1 MKKLVKKYL
10 VVLMSVFMVFAAVV
24 PTTTVEAASKQLIIV
39 NTKYN
44 KLSFYNNDKLVKTF
58 NVASGKPSTPTPTGK
73 TRVANKIVNRPY
85 YSGGIPGGHP
95 NNPLGNRWIGIFGG
109 GTYAIHGN
117 NKESSIG
124 KHVSG
129 GCIRMHNAEIR
140 WLFPQVRNRWIGIFG
155 GGTYAIHGNNKESS
169 IGKHVSGGC
178 IRMHNAEIRWLFP
191 QVNVGC
197 TVLIDYSTKT
207 DAQIAKKYGVS
218 FKEPIKAGWKTV
230 NGQKKYLKA
239 NGKYAANEWLTI
251 SGKKYHFAANGLTDK
266 GMQTISGKKYY
277 FDKDGVM
284 KTGWI
289 TEGDFKYYFDKNG
302 PAHIGWLE
310 LNGKSYY
317 FDQTGA
323 MVTGEQNIDGIDY
336 SFNENGEAISKWD
349 VIKGNNR
356 FSTAT
361 EISKMNYATGGT
373 VVLVNGNAVADGIA
387 ATPLAASE
395 NASILLANADNLPK
409 ETADRMKEIAPQK
422 VIIVGGENAVSKAL
436 EAKIAN
442 DYAVEVQRI
451 AGKDR
456 YATSFEIAK
465 KLVESGAEINTAY
478 IVAGTGEADALSVAS
493 KAGADKQPIILTGK
507 DSIAP
512 EMYAWLKEQNL
523 EDAYFIGGNKVISD
537 NVINSVNEIT
547 TNDVTANR
555 IAGNNREEWLKEQNL
570 EDAYFIGGNKV
581 ISDNVINSVNEITT
595 NDVTANRIAGNNREE
610 TNAKV
615 IEKLYTGGFSNVY
628 AAKSNVLV
636 DALSAGPMAAQRN
649 CPVVLVNTNGLTDAQ
664 KNVLSGKYADH
675 VYQIGGGVSFKGMS
689 ELYSICK

>member
-140 WLFPQVRNRWIGIFG
+140 WLFPQV
-155 GGTYAIHGNNKESS
+155 
-169 IGKHVSGGC
+169 
-178 IRMHNAEIRWLFP
+178 
-191 QVNVGC
+191 NVGC

-218 FKEPIKAGWKTV
+218 FKEPVKAGWKTV

-336 SFNENGEAISKWD
+336 SFNENGEAVSKWD

-395 NASILLANADNLPK
+395 NASILLANTNNLPS
-409 ETADRMKEIAPQK
+409 ETANRMKEIAPQK

-555 IAGNNREEWLKEQNL
+555 IAGNNREE
-570 EDAYFIGGNKV
+570 
-581 ISDNVINSVNEITT
+581 
-595 NDVTANRIAGNNREE
+595 

-615 IEKLYTGGFSNVY
+615 IEKLYKGGFSNVY

>member
-140 WLFPQVRNRWIGIFG
+140 WLFPQV
-155 GGTYAIHGNNKESS
+155 
-169 IGKHVSGGC
+169 
-178 IRMHNAEIRWLFP
+178 
-191 QVNVGC
+191 NVGC
-197 TVLIDYSTKT
+197 TVLIDYSAKT

-395 NASILLANADNLPK
+395 NASILLANTNNLPS
-409 ETADRMKEIAPQK
+409 ETANRMKEIAPQK

-456 YATSFEIAK
+456 YATSFKIAK

-512 EMYAWLKEQNL
+512 EMYA
-523 EDAYFIGGNKVISD
+523 
-537 NVINSVNEIT
+537 
-547 TNDVTANR
+547 
-555 IAGNNREEWLKEQNL
+555 WLKEQNL

>member
-95 NNPLGNRWIGIFGG
+95 NNPLG
-109 GTYAIHGN
+109 
-117 NKESSIG
+117 
-124 KHVSG
+124 
-129 GCIRMHNAEIR
+129 
-140 WLFPQVRNRWIGIFG
+140 NRWIGIFG

-555 IAGNNREEWLKEQNL
+555 IAGNNREE
-570 EDAYFIGGNKV
+570 
-581 ISDNVINSVNEITT
+581 
-595 NDVTANRIAGNNREE
+595 

>member
-44 KLSFYNNDKLVKTF
+44 KLSFYENDKLVKKF

-73 TRVANKIVNRPY
+73 TKVANKIVNRPY

-95 NNPLGNRWIGIFGG
+95 NNPLGNRWMGIFGG
-109 GTYAIHGN
+109 STYG
-117 NKESSIG
+117 
-124 KHVSG
+124 
-129 GCIRMHNAEIR
+129 
-140 WLFPQVRNRWIGIFG
+140 
-155 GGTYAIHGNNKESS
+155 IHGNNKESS

-395 NASILLANADNLPK
+395 NASILLANTNNLPS
-409 ETADRMKEIAPQK
+409 ETANRMKEIAPQK

-507 DSIAP
+507 DSINP
-512 EMYAWLKEQNL
+512 EMYA
-523 EDAYFIGGNKVISD
+523 
-537 NVINSVNEIT
+537 
-547 TNDVTANR
+547 
-555 IAGNNREEWLKEQNL
+555 WLKEQNL

>member
-44 KLSFYNNDKLVKTF
+44 KLSFYENDKLVKKF

-73 TRVANKIVNRPY
+73 TKVANKIVNRPY

-140 WLFPQVRNRWIGIFG
+140 WLFPKVR
-155 GGTYAIHGNNKESS
+155 
-169 IGKHVSGGC
+169 
-178 IRMHNAEIRWLFP
+178 
-191 QVNVGC
+191 VGC

-218 FKEPIKAGWKTV
+218 FKEPIQAGWKTV

-251 SGKKYHFAANGLTDK
+251 SGKKYHFGANGLTDK
-266 GMQTISGKKYY
+266 GMQTIAGKKYY

-289 TEGDFKYYFDKNG
+289 TEGDFKYYFDPNG
-302 PAHIGWLE
+302 AAHIGWLE

-336 SFNENGEAISKWD
+336 TFNENGNAVAKWD
-349 VIKGNNR
+349 VIKGNDR

-361 EISKMNYATGGT
+361 EISKMNYVTGGT

-395 NASILLANADNLPK
+395 NASILLANTENLPK

-465 KLVESGAEINTAY
+465 KLAENGVEIKTAY
-478 IVAGTGEADALSVAS
+478 IVSGKGEADALSVAS

-507 DSIAP
+507 DAISP
-512 EMYAWLKEQNL
+512 EMY
-523 EDAYFIGGNKVISD
+523 
-537 NVINSVNEIT
+537 
-547 TNDVTANR
+547 
-555 IAGNNREEWLKEQNL
+555 EWLKEQNL

-581 ISDNVINSVNEITT
+581 ISDDVINSVNEITT

-649 CPVVLVNTNGLTDAQ
+649 CPVVLVNSKGLTDAQ
-664 KNVLSGKYADH
+664 KNVLSGKYVDH

-689 ELYSICK
+689 ELNSICK

>member
-109 GTYAIHGN
+109 STYG
-117 NKESSIG
+117 
-124 KHVSG
+124 
-129 GCIRMHNAEIR
+129 
-140 WLFPQVRNRWIGIFG
+140 
-155 GGTYAIHGNNKESS
+155 IHGNNKESS

-395 NASILLANADNLPK
+395 NASILLANTNNLPS
-409 ETADRMKEIAPQK
+409 ETANRMKEIAPQK

-507 DSIAP
+507 DSIDP
-512 EMYAWLKEQNL
+512 EMYA
-523 EDAYFIGGNKVISD
+523 
-537 NVINSVNEIT
+537 
-547 TNDVTANR
+547 
-555 IAGNNREEWLKEQNL
+555 WLKEQNL

>member
-109 GTYAIHGN
+109 STYG
-117 NKESSIG
+117 
-124 KHVSG
+124 
-129 GCIRMHNAEIR
+129 
-140 WLFPQVRNRWIGIFG
+140 
-155 GGTYAIHGNNKESS
+155 IHGNNKESS

-395 NASILLANADNLPK
+395 NASILLANTNNLPK
-409 ETADRMKEIAPQK
+409 ETANRMKEIAPQK

-507 DSIAP
+507 DSIDP
-512 EMYAWLKEQNL
+512 EMYA
-523 EDAYFIGGNKVISD
+523 
-537 NVINSVNEIT
+537 
-547 TNDVTANR
+547 
-555 IAGNNREEWLKEQNL
+555 WLKEQNL

>member
-140 WLFPQVRNRWIGIFG
+140 WLFPQV
-155 GGTYAIHGNNKESS
+155 
-169 IGKHVSGGC
+169 
-178 IRMHNAEIRWLFP
+178 
-191 QVNVGC
+191 NVGC

-218 FKEPIKAGWKTV
+218 FKEPVKAGWKTV

-266 GMQTISGKKYY
+266 GMQTIAGKKYY

-302 PAHIGWLE
+302 PSHIGWLE

-395 NASILLANADNLPK
+395 NASILLANTNNLPS
-409 ETADRMKEIAPQK
+409 ETANRMKEIAPQK

-555 IAGNNREEWLKEQNL
+555 IAGNNREE
-570 EDAYFIGGNKV
+570 
-581 ISDNVINSVNEITT
+581 
-595 NDVTANRIAGNNREE
+595 

>member
-140 WLFPQVRNRWIGIFG
+140 WLFPQV
-155 GGTYAIHGNNKESS
+155 
-169 IGKHVSGGC
+169 
-178 IRMHNAEIRWLFP
+178 
-191 QVNVGC
+191 NVGC
-197 TVLIDYSTKT
+197 TVLIDYSAKT

-395 NASILLANADNLPK
+395 NASILLANTNNLPK
-409 ETADRMKEIAPQK
+409 ETANRMKEITPQK

-436 EAKIAN
+436 ETKIAN

-512 EMYAWLKEQNL
+512 EMYA
-523 EDAYFIGGNKVISD
+523 
-537 NVINSVNEIT
+537 
-547 TNDVTANR
+547 
-555 IAGNNREEWLKEQNL
+555 WLKEQNL

>member
-44 KLSFYNNDKLVKTF
+44 KLSFYENDKLVKKF

-73 TRVANKIVNRPY
+73 TKVANKIVNRPY

-95 NNPLGNRWIGIFGG
+95 NNPLGNRWMGIFGG
-109 GTYAIHGN
+109 STYGIHGN

-140 WLFPQVRNRWIGIFG
+140 WLFPQVR
-155 GGTYAIHGNNKESS
+155 
-169 IGKHVSGGC
+169 
-178 IRMHNAEIRWLFP
+178 
-191 QVNVGC
+191 VGC

-218 FKEPIKAGWKTV
+218 FKEPVKAGWKTV

-239 NGKYAANEWLTI
+239 NEKYAANEWLTI

-277 FDKDGVM
+277 FNKDGVM

-395 NASILLANADNLPK
+395 NASILLANTNNLPK
-409 ETADRMKEIAPQK
+409 ETANRMKEIAPQK

-537 NVINSVNEIT
+537 S
-547 TNDVTANR
+547 
-555 IAGNNREEWLKEQNL
+555 
-570 EDAYFIGGNKV
+570 
-581 ISDNVINSVNEITT
+581 VINSVNEITT

>member
-140 WLFPQVRNRWIGIFG
+140 WLFPQV
-155 GGTYAIHGNNKESS
+155 
-169 IGKHVSGGC
+169 
-178 IRMHNAEIRWLFP
+178 
-191 QVNVGC
+191 NVGC

-218 FKEPIKAGWKTV
+218 FKEPVKAGWKTV

-251 SGKKYHFAANGLTDK
+251 SGKKYHFGANGLTDK
-266 GMQTISGKKYY
+266 GMQTIAGKKYY
-277 FDKDGVM
+277 FDKNGVM

-289 TEGDFKYYFDKNG
+289 TEGDFKYYFDPNG
-302 PAHIGWLE
+302 AAHIGWLE

-323 MVTGEQNIDGIDY
+323 MVTGEQSIDGIDY
-336 SFNENGEAISKWD
+336 TFNENGEAVAKWD

-465 KLVESGAEINTAY
+465 ALVESGAEIKTAY
-478 IVAGTGEADALSVAS
+478 IVSGMGEADALSVAS

-507 DSIAP
+507 DSISP
-512 EMYAWLKEQNL
+512 EMY
-523 EDAYFIGGNKVISD
+523 
-537 NVINSVNEIT
+537 
-547 TNDVTANR
+547 
-555 IAGNNREEWLKEQNL
+555 EWLKEQNL

-581 ISDNVINSVNEITT
+581 ISDDVINSVNEITT

-615 IEKLYTGGFSNVY
+615 IEKLYKGGFSNVY

-649 CPVVLVNTNGLTDAQ
+649 CPVVLVNSRGLTDAQ
-664 KNVLSGKYADH
+664 KNVLSGKYVDH

-689 ELYSICK
+689 ELNSICK

>member
-10 VVLMSVFMVFAAVV
+10 VVLMSVFMVFSAVV

-140 WLFPQVRNRWIGIFG
+140 WLFPQV
-155 GGTYAIHGNNKESS
+155 
-169 IGKHVSGGC
+169 
-178 IRMHNAEIRWLFP
+178 
-191 QVNVGC
+191 NVGC

-218 FKEPIKAGWKTV
+218 FKEPVKAGWKTV

-395 NASILLANADNLPK
+395 NASILLANTNNLPS
-409 ETADRMKEIAPQK
+409 ETANRMKEIAPQK

-555 IAGNNREEWLKEQNL
+555 IAGNNREE
-570 EDAYFIGGNKV
+570 
-581 ISDNVINSVNEITT
+581 
-595 NDVTANRIAGNNREE
+595 

>member
-140 WLFPQVRNRWIGIFG
+140 WLFPQV
-155 GGTYAIHGNNKESS
+155 
-169 IGKHVSGGC
+169 
-178 IRMHNAEIRWLFP
+178 
-191 QVNVGC
+191 NVGC

-218 FKEPIKAGWKTV
+218 FKEPVKAGWKTV

-395 NASILLANADNLPK
+395 NASILLANTNNLPK
-409 ETADRMKEIAPQK
+409 ETANRMKEIAPQK

-537 NVINSVNEIT
+537 S
-547 TNDVTANR
+547 
-555 IAGNNREEWLKEQNL
+555 
-570 EDAYFIGGNKV
+570 
-581 ISDNVINSVNEITT
+581 VINSVNEITT

-649 CPVVLVNTNGLTDAQ
+649 CPVVLVNTNGLTDVQ

>member
-140 WLFPQVRNRWIGIFG
+140 WLFPQV
-155 GGTYAIHGNNKESS
+155 
-169 IGKHVSGGC
+169 
-178 IRMHNAEIRWLFP
+178 
-191 QVNVGC
+191 NVGC

-266 GMQTISGKKYY
+266 GMQTIAGKKYY

-395 NASILLANADNLPK
+395 NASILLANTNNLPS
-409 ETADRMKEIAPQK
+409 ETANRMKEIAPQK

-555 IAGNNREEWLKEQNL
+555 IAGNNREE
-570 EDAYFIGGNKV
+570 
-581 ISDNVINSVNEITT
+581 
-595 NDVTANRIAGNNREE
+595 

-649 CPVVLVNTNGLTDAQ
+649 CPVILVNTNGLTDAQ

-675 VYQIGGGVSFKGMS
+675 VYQIGGGISFKGMS

>member
-95 NNPLGNRWIGIFGG
+95 NNPLG
-109 GTYAIHGN
+109 
-117 NKESSIG
+117 
-124 KHVSG
+124 
-129 GCIRMHNAEIR
+129 
-140 WLFPQVRNRWIGIFG
+140 NRWIGIFG

-395 NASILLANADNLPK
+395 NASILLANTNNLPK
-409 ETADRMKEIAPQK
+409 ETANRMKEIAPQK

-555 IAGNNREEWLKEQNL
+555 IAGNNREE
-570 EDAYFIGGNKV
+570 
-581 ISDNVINSVNEITT
+581 
-595 NDVTANRIAGNNREE
+595 

>member
-140 WLFPQVRNRWIGIFG
+140 WLFPQV
-155 GGTYAIHGNNKESS
+155 
-169 IGKHVSGGC
+169 
-178 IRMHNAEIRWLFP
+178 
-191 QVNVGC
+191 NVGC

-218 FKEPIKAGWKTV
+218 FKEPVKAGWKTV

-266 GMQTISGKKYY
+266 GMQTIAGKKYY
-277 FDKDGVM
+277 FDKNGVM

-289 TEGDFKYYFDKNG
+289 TEGDFKYYFDPNG
-302 PAHIGWLE
+302 AAHIGWLE

-336 SFNENGEAISKWD
+336 SFNENGEAVAKWD

-465 KLVESGAEINTAY
+465 ALVESGAEIKTAY
-478 IVAGTGEADALSVAS
+478 IVSGMGEADALSVAS

-512 EMYAWLKEQNL
+512 EMYA
-523 EDAYFIGGNKVISD
+523 
-537 NVINSVNEIT
+537 
-547 TNDVTANR
+547 
-555 IAGNNREEWLKEQNL
+555 WLKEQNL

-649 CPVVLVNTNGLTDAQ
+649 CPVVLVNSRGLTDAQ
-664 KNVLSGKYADH
+664 KNVLSGKYVDH

-689 ELYSICK
+689 ELNSICK

>member
-140 WLFPQVRNRWIGIFG
+140 WLFPQV
-155 GGTYAIHGNNKESS
+155 
-169 IGKHVSGGC
+169 
-178 IRMHNAEIRWLFP
+178 
-191 QVNVGC
+191 NVGC

-218 FKEPIKAGWKTV
+218 FKEPVKAGWKTV

-395 NASILLANADNLPK
+395 NASILLANTNNLPK
-409 ETADRMKEIAPQK
+409 ETANRMKEIAPQK

-555 IAGNNREEWLKEQNL
+555 IAGNNREE
-570 EDAYFIGGNKV
+570 
-581 ISDNVINSVNEITT
+581 
-595 NDVTANRIAGNNREE
+595 

>member
-95 NNPLGNRWIGIFGG
+95 NNPLG
-109 GTYAIHGN
+109 
-117 NKESSIG
+117 
-124 KHVSG
+124 
-129 GCIRMHNAEIR
+129 
-140 WLFPQVRNRWIGIFG
+140 NRWIGIFG

-395 NASILLANADNLPK
+395 NASILLANTNNLPS
-409 ETADRMKEIAPQK
+409 ETANRMKEIAPQK

-465 KLVESGAEINTAY
+465 KLVEGGAEINTAY

-507 DSIAP
+507 DSIDP
-512 EMYAWLKEQNL
+512 EMYA
-523 EDAYFIGGNKVISD
+523 
-537 NVINSVNEIT
+537 
-547 TNDVTANR
+547 
-555 IAGNNREEWLKEQNL
+555 WLKEQNL

>member
-140 WLFPQVRNRWIGIFG
+140 WLFPQV
-155 GGTYAIHGNNKESS
+155 
-169 IGKHVSGGC
+169 
-178 IRMHNAEIRWLFP
+178 
-191 QVNVGC
+191 NVGC

-218 FKEPIKAGWKTV
+218 FKEPVKAGWKTV

-251 SGKKYHFAANGLTDK
+251 SGKKYHFVANGLTDK

-395 NASILLANADNLPK
+395 NASILLANTNNLPS
-409 ETADRMKEIAPQK
+409 ETANRMKEIAPQK

-555 IAGNNREEWLKEQNL
+555 IAGNNREE
-570 EDAYFIGGNKV
+570 
-581 ISDNVINSVNEITT
+581 
-595 NDVTANRIAGNNREE
+595 

>member
-140 WLFPQVRNRWIGIFG
+140 WLFPQV
-155 GGTYAIHGNNKESS
+155 
-169 IGKHVSGGC
+169 
-178 IRMHNAEIRWLFP
+178 
-191 QVNVGC
+191 NVGC

-239 NGKYAANEWLTI
+239 NGKYADNEWLTI

-395 NASILLANADNLPK
+395 NASILLANTNNLPS
-409 ETADRMKEIAPQK
+409 ETANRMKEIAPQK

-555 IAGNNREEWLKEQNL
+555 IAGNNREE
-570 EDAYFIGGNKV
+570 
-581 ISDNVINSVNEITT
+581 
-595 NDVTANRIAGNNREE
+595 

>member
-140 WLFPQVRNRWIGIFG
+140 WLFPQV
-155 GGTYAIHGNNKESS
+155 
-169 IGKHVSGGC
+169 
-178 IRMHNAEIRWLFP
+178 
-191 QVNVGC
+191 NVGC

-218 FKEPIKAGWKTV
+218 FKEPVKAGWKTV

-395 NASILLANADNLPK
+395 NASILLANTNNLPS
-409 ETADRMKEIAPQK
+409 ETANRMKEIAPQK

-493 KAGADKQPIILTGK
+493 KAGADKQPIILTRK

-523 EDAYFIGGNKVISD
+523 K
-537 NVINSVNEIT
+537 
-547 TNDVTANR
+547 
-555 IAGNNREEWLKEQNL
+555 
-570 EDAYFIGGNKV
+570 DAYFIGGNKV

>member
-95 NNPLGNRWIGIFGG
+95 NNPLG
-109 GTYAIHGN
+109 
-117 NKESSIG
+117 
-124 KHVSG
+124 
-129 GCIRMHNAEIR
+129 
-140 WLFPQVRNRWIGIFG
+140 NRWIGIFG

-395 NASILLANADNLPK
+395 NASILLANTNNLPS
-409 ETADRMKEIAPQK
+409 ETANRMKEIAPQK

-555 IAGNNREEWLKEQNL
+555 IAGNNREE
-570 EDAYFIGGNKV
+570 
-581 ISDNVINSVNEITT
+581 
-595 NDVTANRIAGNNREE
+595 

>member
-44 KLSFYNNDKLVKTF
+44 KLSFYENDKLVKKF

-73 TRVANKIVNRPY
+73 TKVANKIVNRPY

-140 WLFPQVRNRWIGIFG
+140 WLFPKVR
-155 GGTYAIHGNNKESS
+155 
-169 IGKHVSGGC
+169 
-178 IRMHNAEIRWLFP
+178 
-191 QVNVGC
+191 VGC

-218 FKEPIKAGWKTV
+218 FKEPIQAGWKTV

-251 SGKKYHFAANGLTDK
+251 SGKKYHFGANGLTDK
-266 GMQTISGKKYY
+266 GMQTIAGKKYY

-289 TEGDFKYYFDKNG
+289 TEGDFKYYFDPNG
-302 PAHIGWLE
+302 AAHIGWLE

-336 SFNENGEAISKWD
+336 TFNENGNAVAKWD

-361 EISKMNYATGGT
+361 EISKMNYVTGGT

-395 NASILLANADNLPK
+395 NASILLANTENLPK

-465 KLVESGAEINTAY
+465 KLAENGVEIKTAY
-478 IVAGTGEADALSVAS
+478 IVSGKGEADALSVAS

-507 DSIAP
+507 DAISP
-512 EMYAWLKEQNL
+512 EMY
-523 EDAYFIGGNKVISD
+523 
-537 NVINSVNEIT
+537 
-547 TNDVTANR
+547 
-555 IAGNNREEWLKEQNL
+555 EWLKEQNL

-581 ISDNVINSVNEITT
+581 ISDDVINSVNEITT

-649 CPVVLVNTNGLTDAQ
+649 CPVVLVNSKGLTDAQ
-664 KNVLSGKYADH
+664 KNVLSGKYVDH

-689 ELYSICK
+689 ELNSICK

>member
-140 WLFPQVRNRWIGIFG
+140 WLFPQV
-155 GGTYAIHGNNKESS
+155 
-169 IGKHVSGGC
+169 
-178 IRMHNAEIRWLFP
+178 
-191 QVNVGC
+191 NVGC

-218 FKEPIKAGWKTV
+218 FKEPVKAGWKTV

-302 PAHIGWLE
+302 LAHIGWLE

-395 NASILLANADNLPK
+395 NASILLANTNNLPS
-409 ETADRMKEIAPQK
+409 ETANRMKEIAPQK

-555 IAGNNREEWLKEQNL
+555 IAGNNREE
-570 EDAYFIGGNKV
+570 
-581 ISDNVINSVNEITT
+581 
-595 NDVTANRIAGNNREE
+595 

>member
-140 WLFPQVRNRWIGIFG
+140 WLFPQV
-155 GGTYAIHGNNKESS
+155 
-169 IGKHVSGGC
+169 
-178 IRMHNAEIRWLFP
+178 
-191 QVNVGC
+191 NVGC

-218 FKEPIKAGWKTV
+218 FKEPVKAGWKTV

-395 NASILLANADNLPK
+395 NASILLANTNNLPS
-409 ETADRMKEIAPQK
+409 ETANRMKEIAPQK

-537 NVINSVNEIT
+537 S
-547 TNDVTANR
+547 
-555 IAGNNREEWLKEQNL
+555 
-570 EDAYFIGGNKV
+570 
-581 ISDNVINSVNEITT
+581 VINSVNEITT

>member
-44 KLSFYNNDKLVKTF
+44 KLSFYNNDKLVKKF

-73 TRVANKIVNRPY
+73 TKVANKIVNRPY

-95 NNPLGNRWIGIFGG
+95 NNPLGNRWMGIFGG
-109 GTYAIHGN
+109 STYG
-117 NKESSIG
+117 
-124 KHVSG
+124 
-129 GCIRMHNAEIR
+129 
-140 WLFPQVRNRWIGIFG
+140 
-155 GGTYAIHGNNKESS
+155 IHGNNKESS

-395 NASILLANADNLPK
+395 NASILLANTNNLPS
-409 ETADRMKEIAPQK
+409 ETANRMKEIAPQK

-507 DSIAP
+507 DSINP
-512 EMYAWLKEQNL
+512 EMYA
-523 EDAYFIGGNKVISD
+523 
-537 NVINSVNEIT
+537 
-547 TNDVTANR
+547 
-555 IAGNNREEWLKEQNL
+555 WLKEQNL

>member
-95 NNPLGNRWIGIFGG
+95 NNPLGNRWMGIFGG
-109 GTYAIHGN
+109 STYG
-117 NKESSIG
+117 
-124 KHVSG
+124 
-129 GCIRMHNAEIR
+129 
-140 WLFPQVRNRWIGIFG
+140 
-155 GGTYAIHGNNKESS
+155 IHGNNKESS

-395 NASILLANADNLPK
+395 NASILLANTNNLPS
-409 ETADRMKEIAPQK
+409 ETANRMKEIAPQK

-507 DSIAP
+507 DSINP
-512 EMYAWLKEQNL
+512 EMYA
-523 EDAYFIGGNKVISD
+523 
-537 NVINSVNEIT
+537 
-547 TNDVTANR
+547 
-555 IAGNNREEWLKEQNL
+555 WLKEQNL

>member
-140 WLFPQVRNRWIGIFG
+140 WLFPQV
-155 GGTYAIHGNNKESS
+155 
-169 IGKHVSGGC
+169 
-178 IRMHNAEIRWLFP
+178 
-191 QVNVGC
+191 NVGC

-218 FKEPIKAGWKTV
+218 FKEPVKAGWKTV

-289 TEGDFKYYFDKNG
+289 TEGDFKYYFEKNG

-395 NASILLANADNLPK
+395 NASILLANTNNLPS
-409 ETADRMKEIAPQK
+409 ETANRMKEIAPQK

-555 IAGNNREEWLKEQNL
+555 IAGNNREE
-570 EDAYFIGGNKV
+570 
-581 ISDNVINSVNEITT
+581 
-595 NDVTANRIAGNNREE
+595 

-615 IEKLYTGGFSNVY
+615 IEKLYTDGFSNVY

>member
-140 WLFPQVRNRWIGIFG
+140 WLFPQV
-155 GGTYAIHGNNKESS
+155 
-169 IGKHVSGGC
+169 
-178 IRMHNAEIRWLFP
+178 
-191 QVNVGC
+191 NVGC

-218 FKEPIKAGWKTV
+218 FKEPVKAGWKTV

-266 GMQTISGKKYY
+266 GMQTIAGKKYY
-277 FDKDGVM
+277 FDKNGVM

-289 TEGDFKYYFDKNG
+289 TEGDFKYYFDPNG
-302 PAHIGWLE
+302 AAHIGWLE

-336 SFNENGEAISKWD
+336 TFNENGEAVAKWD

-465 KLVESGAEINTAY
+465 ALVESGAEIKTAY
-478 IVAGTGEADALSVAS
+478 IVSGMGEADALSVAS

-537 NVINSVNEIT
+537 S
-547 TNDVTANR
+547 
-555 IAGNNREEWLKEQNL
+555 
-570 EDAYFIGGNKV
+570 
-581 ISDNVINSVNEITT
+581 VINSVNEITT

-615 IEKLYTGGFSNVY
+615 IEKLYKGGFSNVY

-649 CPVVLVNTNGLTDAQ
+649 CPVVLVNSRGLTDAQ
-664 KNVLSGKYADH
+664 KNVLSGKYVDH

-689 ELYSICK
+689 ELNSICK

>member
-44 KLSFYNNDKLVKTF
+44 KLSFYENDKLVKKF

-73 TRVANKIVNRPY
+73 TKVANKIVNRPY

-109 GTYAIHGN
+109 STYGIHGN

-140 WLFPQVRNRWIGIFG
+140 WLFPQVR
-155 GGTYAIHGNNKESS
+155 
-169 IGKHVSGGC
+169 
-178 IRMHNAEIRWLFP
+178 
-191 QVNVGC
+191 VGC

-218 FKEPIKAGWKTV
+218 FKEPIQAGWKTV

-251 SGKKYHFAANGLTDK
+251 SGKKYHFGTNGLTDK
-266 GMQTISGKKYY
+266 GMQTIAGKKYY

-289 TEGDFKYYFDKNG
+289 TEGDFKYYFDSNG
-302 PAHIGWLE
+302 AAHIGWLE

-336 SFNENGEAISKWD
+336 TFNENGEAIAKWD
-349 VIKGNNR
+349 IIKGNNR

-361 EISKMNYATGGT
+361 EISNMNYATGGT

-387 ATPLAASE
+387 ATPLASSE
-395 NASILLANADNLPK
+395 NASILLANTNNLPK

-422 VIIVGGENAVSKAL
+422 VIIVGGENAISKAL

-465 KLVESGAEINTAY
+465 KLAENGVEIKTAY
-478 IVAGTGEADALSVAS
+478 VVSGMGEADALSVAS

-507 DSIAP
+507 DAISP
-512 EMYAWLKEQNL
+512 EMY
-523 EDAYFIGGNKVISD
+523 
-537 NVINSVNEIT
+537 
-547 TNDVTANR
+547 
-555 IAGNNREEWLKEQNL
+555 EWLKEQNL

-581 ISDNVINSVNEITT
+581 ISDDVIKSVNEITT

-615 IEKLYTGGFSNVY
+615 IEKLYKDGFSNVY

-649 CPVVLVNTNGLTDAQ
+649 CPVVLVNSRGLTDAQ
-664 KNVLSGKYADH
+664 KTVLSGKYVDH

-689 ELYSICK
+689 ELNSICK

>member
-44 KLSFYNNDKLVKTF
+44 KLSFYENDKLVKKF

-109 GTYAIHGN
+109 STYG
-117 NKESSIG
+117 
-124 KHVSG
+124 
-129 GCIRMHNAEIR
+129 
-140 WLFPQVRNRWIGIFG
+140 
-155 GGTYAIHGNNKESS
+155 IHGNNKESS

-395 NASILLANADNLPK
+395 NASILLANTNNLPS
-409 ETADRMKEIAPQK
+409 ETANRMKEIAPQK

-507 DSIAP
+507 DSINP
-512 EMYAWLKEQNL
+512 EMYA
-523 EDAYFIGGNKVISD
+523 
-537 NVINSVNEIT
+537 
-547 TNDVTANR
+547 
-555 IAGNNREEWLKEQNL
+555 WLKEQNL

>member
-140 WLFPQVRNRWIGIFG
+140 WLFPQV
-155 GGTYAIHGNNKESS
+155 
-169 IGKHVSGGC
+169 
-178 IRMHNAEIRWLFP
+178 
-191 QVNVGC
+191 NVGC

-218 FKEPIKAGWKTV
+218 FKEPVKAGWKTV

-395 NASILLANADNLPK
+395 NASILLANTNNLPK
-409 ETADRMKEIAPQK
+409 ETANRMKEIAPQK

-555 IAGNNREEWLKEQNL
+555 IAGNNREE
-570 EDAYFIGGNKV
+570 
-581 ISDNVINSVNEITT
+581 
-595 NDVTANRIAGNNREE
+595 

-664 KNVLSGKYADH
+664 KNVFSGKYADH

>member
-140 WLFPQVRNRWIGIFG
+140 WLFPQV
-155 GGTYAIHGNNKESS
+155 
-169 IGKHVSGGC
+169 
-178 IRMHNAEIRWLFP
+178 
-191 QVNVGC
+191 NVGC

-218 FKEPIKAGWKTV
+218 FKEPVKAGWKTV

-387 ATPLAASE
+387 ATPLASSE
-395 NASILLANADNLPK
+395 NASILLANTNNLPS
-409 ETADRMKEIAPQK
+409 ETANRMKEIAPQK

-555 IAGNNREEWLKEQNL
+555 IAGNNREE
-570 EDAYFIGGNKV
+570 
-581 ISDNVINSVNEITT
+581 
-595 NDVTANRIAGNNREE
+595 

-664 KNVLSGKYADH
+664 ENVLSGKYADH

>member
-140 WLFPQVRNRWIGIFG
+140 WLFPQV
-155 GGTYAIHGNNKESS
+155 
-169 IGKHVSGGC
+169 
-178 IRMHNAEIRWLFP
+178 
-191 QVNVGC
+191 NVGC

-218 FKEPIKAGWKTV
+218 FKEPVKAGWKTV

-395 NASILLANADNLPK
+395 NASILLANTNNLPS
-409 ETADRMKEIAPQK
+409 ETANRMKEIAPQK

-555 IAGNNREEWLKEQNL
+555 IAGNNREE
-570 EDAYFIGGNKV
+570 
-581 ISDNVINSVNEITT
+581 
-595 NDVTANRIAGNNREE
+595 

-615 IEKLYTGGFSNVY
+615 IEKLYTDGFSNVY